1 MNEKFF
7 DRKLLKFLLV
17 GVCNTV
23 LSAAIMF
30 LLYNLAGFGYWGSS
44 AVSYLVGAAVS
55 FFLNKHFT
63 FGNKDVLWK
72 TALKFALNA
81 AVCYLLAYSV
91 AKPFVFLLLSS
102 LSPDAAFVDQAAMLA
117 GMVFYTLL
125 NYVGQRFFAF
135 RQK

>member
-23 LSAAIMF
+23 LSAVIMF
-30 LLYNLAGFGYWGSS
+30 LLYNLTGFGYWGSS
-44 AVSYLVGAAVS
+44 AVSYLVGAVLS
-55 FFLNKHFT
+55 FFLNKYFT
-63 FGNKDVLWK
+63 FGNKDALWK
-72 TALKFALNA
+72 TAVKFALNA
-81 AVCYLLAYSV
+81 AVCYLLAYSIAQPLV
-91 AKPFVFLLLSS
+91 SLLLSS
-102 LSPDAAFVDQAAMLA
+102 LSLGPALVDQAAMLA
-117 GMVFYTLL
+117 GMVLYTLF